1 MIGRLVLVVS
11 ILALF
16 ALVFD
21 FWSSEPGEV
30 ANGNG
35 ERAPLSYYLRD
46 ALVTDFAEDGS
57 VRLEVSA
64 VSATEDPASLGIL
77 LEGVNLDY
85 LALPDQRWRLTAER
99 GRVAQGQDSL
109 ELEGNVVMTGRRAG
123 EDHPAVVRTSRLE
136 LDTRGERASTDAEV
150 TLDFGQHAI
159 TARGLQADLKAETLR
174 LESSVNGRFVP

>member
-1 MIGRLVLVVS
+1 MIGRLVLLASV
-11 ILALF
+11 LALV

-30 ANGNG
+30 ADGNG
-35 ERAPLSYYLRD
+35 ERTPLSYYLRD
-46 ALVTDFAEDGS
+46 AVVTDFAEDGS

-64 VSATEDPASLGIL
+64 VSATEDPASRGIL
-77 LEGVNLDY
+77 LEGVDLDY

-99 GRVAQGQDSL
+99 GRVTEGQDSL

-159 TARGLQADLKAETLR
+159 TARGLRADLQAETLR
-174 LESSVNGRFVP
+174 LEASVHGRFVP